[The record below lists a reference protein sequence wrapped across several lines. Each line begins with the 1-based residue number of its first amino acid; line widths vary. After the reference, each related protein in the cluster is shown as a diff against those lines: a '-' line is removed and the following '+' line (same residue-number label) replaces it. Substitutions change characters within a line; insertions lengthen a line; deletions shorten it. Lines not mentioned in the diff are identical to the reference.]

1 MDLVG
6 SQLRAI
12 RPLAVQL
19 REWCSRHRRAL
30 LLVLIV
36 AMGVEATGYLLYE
49 LWRLLLEH
57 GFKGATDLGHRL
69 RETHSW
75 FARRPVY
82 GRIPGAVYPPATYL
96 LLWPFVGWLGLGTA
110 RWLWALPMLAGVVW
124 LVILV
129 LRESRPG
136 NSLERTAIVLA
147 LLATYATG
155 QTIGNGQ
162 LPLVV
167 LPLLLAALLA
177 LRRPSA
183 GLRADLLVALLLV
196 GALVKVIDVVPF
208 LVVAAVA
215 PWRKRPLVL
224 AAVAYAGL
232 TLVAAAF
239 QRPSL
244 ASLIRQWL
252 KAGSSAASARISDN
266 YGNVHAWL
274 SAAGLKAWILPLSGL
289 ILVALAYWSW
299 RHRSVDRWILIGV
312 AAYVARLWTYHRS
325 YDDLLIVLPMVA
337 LFRIATASRARE
349 LDVTAVVVL
358 AATVAVMLVPGGLY
372 GLPAVLQSPFTSLEA
387 VIWLAGLG
395 FLLLRARV
403 LADPRPSHL
412 PGAIREN
419 ERQRTSSS
427 A

>member
-1 MDLVG
+1 MDVVG

-12 RPLAVQL
+12 RPVAAQL
-19 REWCSRHRRAL
+19 RDWCSRHRRAI
-30 LLVLIV
+30 LLVLIA
-36 AMGVEATGYLLYE
+36 AMAVEATGYLLYE

-57 GFKGATDLGHRL
+57 GWKGATDLGHRL

-75 FARRPVY
+75 FAGQAVY
-82 GRIPGAVYPPATYL
+82 GRISGAVYPPATYL
-96 LLWPFVGWLGLGTA
+96 LLWPFVGWIGLGTA
-110 RWLWALPMLAGVVW
+110 RWLWALPTLAGLAW

-183 GLRADLLVALLLV
+183 GLRADLLVALPLV
-196 GALVKVIDVVPF
+196 GALVKVIDVLPF

-289 ILVALAYWSW
+289 ILVALAYWGW

-312 AAYVARLWTYHRS
+312 AAYVSRLWTYHRS
-325 YDDLLIVLPMVA
+325 YDDLLIVLPIVA
-337 LFRIATASRARE
+337 LFRIATESSKTRE
-349 LDVTAVVVL
+349 LDVTAVLLL
-358 AATVAVMLVPGGLY
+358 AATLAVMLVPGGLY
-372 GLPAVLQSPFTSLEA
+372 GLPAVLRSPFTSLEA
-387 VIWLAGLG
+387 AVWLAGLG
-395 FLLLRARV
+395 FLLVRARASR
-403 LADPRPSHL
+403 LHGP
-412 PGAIREN
+412 IREN
-419 ERQRTSSS
+419 DVQWTSSS